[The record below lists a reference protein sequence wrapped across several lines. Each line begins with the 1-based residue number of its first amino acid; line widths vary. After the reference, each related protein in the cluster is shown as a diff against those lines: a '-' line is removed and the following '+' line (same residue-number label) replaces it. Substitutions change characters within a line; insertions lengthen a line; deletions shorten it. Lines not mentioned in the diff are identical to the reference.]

1 MSLMD
6 RTKRQA
12 LAARQ
17 QQVLDAPADGDDR
30 DLEDMIRQTRE
41 RVKAAKAAK
50 SRTAALR
57 QELLDLQEEEQSI
70 AASEDPAPPAAAAD
84 PGAFMAAS
92 LKSAVIYIFSLLFEY
107 PLFIKLLLIF
117 SLLTIFLS
125 FPFTIINPYFDK
137 NYLLLLSLLL
147 NLTCLS

>member
-1 MSLMD
+1 MHLFNCLFSPFFQFTRSHGGEKDKVPDHDDSASEVEEGNLSLMD

-17 QQVLDAPADGDDR
+17 QQVLDAPADGEDR

-70 AASEDPAPPAAAAD
+70 AASEDPAPPVAISAAD

-92 LKSAVIYIFSLLFEY
+92 LKSAVIFIF
-107 PLFIKLLLIF
+107 FI
-117 SLLTIFLS
+117 
-125 FPFTIINPYFDK
+125 NYYFDK
-137 NYLLLLSLLL
+137 G
-147 NLTCLS
+147 